1 MKRIYKDPDATLDY
15 SWDWSDWLTDDE
27 TITTASVTVPDGL
40 TLGVVSQLS
49 GVVTAWIS
57 GGTAGTEY
65 EVVCRITTNEARID
79 DRTILLTCRAR

>member
-15 SWDWSDWLTDDE
+15 SWDWADWLTAGE

-49 GVVTAWIS
+49 GVVTAWVS

-65 EVVCRITTNEARID
+65 KVYCRITTSEGRID
-79 DRTILLTCRAR
+79 DRTIVLTCRAR